1 MKKLMTKLTVK
12 EGSSAT
18 KKDALTLLSEK
29 TTEGELTLTLSLYR
43 VTMRGCE
50 FHAVVSSDGRESD
63 AAFLTG
69 DPEEAERIFG
79 MLVSGSVP
87 PSTLRE
93 IVYDLLS

>member
-12 EGSSAT
+12 ECGST
-18 KKDALTLLSEK
+18 EKKDSITLLAERK
-29 TTEGELTLTLSLYR
+29 AEGELPLSLSLYR

-50 FHAVVSSDGRESD
+50 FHAVISSDGKESD

-69 DPEEAERIFG
+69 NADDAERLFG